1 MAASPPDIVVIVNF
15 SAGHGNGDLS
25 RRISE
30 AFRAHGVEIR
40 IVEMTSGDDVRARAA
55 AALIGP
61 ETVVV
66 AAGGDGTV
74 GRVAEV
80 AMIHGSIFGVIPSG
94 TLNHFAKDL
103 QIPLGLQGAVQT
115 ILSGAM
121 HRIDVGEVNGTVFV
135 NNSGLGLYPILVT
148 HRERER
154 RSGRNRWAA
163 MFRAALN
170 VFRRY
175 HHIRLTLTNGGER
188 FIRKTPFLFF
198 SNNDYEIEGRRFGR
212 RPRMDAGH
220 LTLYVAP
227 PASRWRLLWLSAKAV
242 FGRLQPKTDLEI
254 HHVQEVSIKLRR
266 RRVRVSMD
274 GEVMKMRPPLTYRIR
289 PGALRVIVPQAAP
302 MEAPSGP

>member
-1 MAASPPDIVVIVNF
+1 MAAPPRDIVVIVNF
-15 SAGHGNGDLS
+15 SAGHGDADLS

-30 AFRAHGVEIR
+30 AFLAHGVEVR
-40 IVEMTSGDDVRARAA
+40 IIEMSSGDDARAQA
-55 AALIGP
+55 ATAVIGP

-80 AMIHGSIFGVIPSG
+80 AMIHDSIFGVIPSG

-103 QIPLGLQGAVQT
+103 RIPLGLQDAVQT
-115 ILSGAM
+115 ILHGTT
-121 HRIDVGEVNGTVFV
+121 HRIDVGEVNGNVFV
-135 NNSGLGLYPILVT
+135 NNSGLGLYPVLVT

-154 RSGRNRWAA
+154 RSGRNRWAS
-163 MFRAALN
+163 MFRAAVN

-175 HHIRLTLTNGGER
+175 HHIRLTLTNGSER

-198 SNNDYEIEGRRFGR
+198 SNNDYEIEGRQFGR

-242 FGRLQPKTDLEI
+242 FGRLHPATDLEI
-254 HHVQEVSIKLRR
+254 HQVQEVSISLRR

-274 GEVMKMRPPLTYRIR
+274 GEVTKMRPPLIYRIR
-289 PGALRVIVPQAAP
+289 RGALRVIVPQAAP
-302 MEAPSGP
+302 LEAPSEH